1 MDVIGY
7 HASHEQFPPSA
18 LLEWVALAE
27 QAGFDAAM
35 CSDHLAPW
43 GVRQGESGFSWS
55 WLGAALARTSFS
67 IGSVSSPVQRM
78 HPVVSA
84 QAIATLEE
92 MFPGRFWTALGSG
105 EALNEHVTGD
115 GWPEKPERDR
125 RLDEAQSVIAR
136 LLAGEKVTHDGRVRV
151 HEARLWTRP
160 AEPPPLFA
168 AAVSVETAVRVAPWA
183 DGLATVAQPRE
194 TLERVLTGY
203 RDAGGRGP
211 AALQVHVCL
220 TDDLDA
226 GMRTVRD
233 QWRHGALPPTRLWD
247 ISTPEEFDAAAS
259 DVTDEELRESVLI
272 SDDADELA
280 ARIADLVSV
289 GFDRVYL
296 HEVGPDQRSFIER
309 AGRELLPALR
319 AIA

>member
-92 MFPGRFWTALGSG
+92 MFPGRG
-105 EALNEHVTGD
+105 
-115 GWPEKPERDR
+115 
-125 RLDEAQSVIAR
+125 
-136 LLAGEKVTHDGRVRV
+136 
-151 HEARLWTRP
+151 
-160 AEPPPLFA
+160 AELRTLFA
-168 AAVSVETAVRVAPWA
+168 RQEAADLEAGMAK
-183 DGLATVAQPRE
+183 LFATEAA
-194 TLERVLTGY
+194 LENSLEAMRIHGAYGYSKEFNIERYY
-203 RDAGGRGP
+203 RDAPLLAIGEGTNELQRIIIARQLVERNP
-211 AALQVHVCL
+211 A
-220 TDDLDA
+220 
-226 GMRTVRD
+226 
-233 QWRHGALPPTRLWD
+233 
-247 ISTPEEFDAAAS
+247 
-259 DVTDEELRESVLI
+259 
-272 SDDADELA
+272 
-280 ARIADLVSV
+280 
-289 GFDRVYL
+289 
-296 HEVGPDQRSFIER
+296 
-309 AGRELLPALR
+309 
-319 AIA
+319 